1 MESKS
6 KFPGTSISYE
16 RFRQKLPLK
25 NYQILSELVVPVE
38 LYITTAKGRDD
49 VGKVDTLRKSPFF
62 LETLA
67 LGSLSPLGTKL
78 QQ

>member
-6 KFPGTSISYE
+6 KFPGTNISYV

-38 LYITTAKGRDD
+38 LYMPTASRVAKGRD
-49 VGKVDTLRKSPFF
+49 VGKVDISRKSQFF
-62 LETLA
+62 WKYRSWA
-67 LGSLSPLGTKL
+67 HSPL
-78 QQ
+78 